1 MDNTLQKAKT
11 QKHILNRLF
20 IGLMAFV
27 ELLLV
32 IILAISIL
40 KMFSGEISIFSMIAL
55 DLILLWLGL
64 IIGYLAWGIY
74 FYNINLGL
82 TNESWTSIKASKDK
96 QEKFR
101 EAGIEDTTGS
111 KSDYP
116 EENIY
121 KDESLGLP
129 PGTVRATL
137 TLTLMVGSLSLFIYS
152 MGHTQIQEGNSFIY
166 DSFEFFKTAF
176 LMMIAFY
183 FGSRSLELLS
193 AKGKENIITKRF
205 VNSDTLTPADN
216 IPTTKG
222 NVEETTPNVQ
232 EKQVTP
238 AQSTTRFASTSI
250 AAKPPMSTLSALK
263 QVLKEKSTFQPV
275 EEEKEI
281 TKAIELEISNKVL
294 TNNEIIAIAKDKNID
309 PAALLAV
316 TAVESG
322 KSGFLPD
329 GRPKILFEGHKFWKN
344 LKDFQNRGIIDF
356 GPEKFAANYPEILY
370 PSWTKKYYVGG
381 AGEYTRLDKAILIH
395 RDSALMSASW
405 GKFQILGENYKIAG
419 FDSVEKFVEAHKL
432 SEKEHFE
439 SFLNFIVNTK
449 RDGKSLLEYLNEKNW
464 QKFAR
469 GYNGPAYSENK
480 YDLKLEEKYA
490 EYSASINQNIR
501 ATMNRKSQNNLQTL
515 GELKIQ
521 DNDQEIFTCKT
532 LELPWKNNSQN
543 ISCIPAGKY
552 RVIKRFSDQYQHH
565 FHILNVPGRSMILI
579 HTGNYYSQTKGCIL
593 VGTAISDINSDGIQD
608 VTSSKLAMS
617 KLNQILPD
625 KFEISIEDHA

>member
-1 MDNTLQKAKT
+1 MDRALQIAKT
-11 QKHILNRLF
+11 QKRLLNRIFVGLIGLVELIILF
-20 IGLMAFV
+20 IMGLS
-27 ELLLV
+27 
-32 IILAISIL
+32 ISE
-40 KMFSGEISIFSMIAL
+40 MFTGEISIFSLVAL
-55 DLILLWLGL
+55 DLVLLWLGI
-64 IIGYLAWGIY
+64 IIGYLAWAIY

-82 TNESWTSIKASKDK
+82 TNESWASIKASKDK
-96 QEKFR
+96 QEKLR

-116 EENIY
+116 EENVY

-137 TLTLMVGSLSLFIYS
+137 TLTLMIGALSLFIYS
-152 MGHTQIQEGNSFIY
+152 MGNSQINEVGSFIY

-205 VNSDTLTPADN
+205 ANSDSKTPADN
-216 IPTTKG
+216 ISVNEG
-222 NVEETTPNVQ
+222 NIEEASPDVQ

-238 AQSTTRFASTSI
+238 AQSSTRFASTSI
-250 AAKPPMSTLSALK
+250 AAKPPLSNLSALR
-263 QVLKEKSTFQPV
+263 QVLKEKSTPHPV

-281 TKAIELEISNKVL
+281 TKAIELEISNKGL
-294 TNNEIIAIAKDKNID
+294 TNSEIIATAKGKNID

-344 LKDFQNRGIIDF
+344 LKDFQVAGKIDF
-356 GPEKFAANYPEILY
+356 GPEKYAADYPEILY
-370 PSWTKKYYVGG
+370 PSWTKKFYVGG
-381 AGEYTRLDKAILIH
+381 VGEYTRLDKAILIH
-395 RDSALMSASW
+395 RDSALMSAKW
-405 GKFQILGENYKIAG
+405 GKFQIMGENFKVAG
-419 FDSVEKFVEAHKL
+419 FDSVENFVEAHKK
-432 SEKEHFE
+432 SEKEHLE
-439 SFLNFIVNTK
+439 AFIQFISNTK

-469 GYNGPAYSENK
+469 GINGPAYAENK

-490 EYSASINQNIR
+490 EFSASMNQNIR
-501 ATMNRKSQNNLQTL
+501 AALERKQQNDVQTL
-515 GELKIQ
+515 GELKIFE
-521 DNDQEIFTCKT
+521 NDHVIFTCKT

-552 RVIKRFSDQYQHH
+552 RVIKRFSDQYQNH
-565 FHILNVPGRSMILI
+565 FHVLNVPGRSMILI
-579 HTGNYYSQTKGCIL
+579 HPGNYYSQTQGCIL
-593 VGTAISDINSDGIQD
+593 VGTSISDINSDGIQD

-617 KLNQILPD
+617 KLNQIMPD
-625 KFEISIEDHA
+625 KFEITIENNA